1 MSGLGHIGELQAI
14 EEFEKKHKFE
24 IYLPMKDKGI
34 DFIAVHNNSSVQVQ
48 VKTSK
53 FQKSKYYWMD
63 LYKNKMIYSENT
75 FYVFVLYVLPRRKM
89 MGKSKNFL
97 VIPSLDLKE
106 YIENKYIVSKKN
118 DDNCLNIFIY
128 PLLDEK
134 KWIYKNKGCEL
145 DLTRYWNNFDLIK
158 NLTSDTPTRRDF
170 LEELIIAKIKGR
182 GIRKSAF
189 LHILTKMNFDYQT
202 LDYELVINRLIKDG
216 TLKEKNG
223 FISYKDSEDL
233 TKSFV
238 DHNGVR
244 GIWTSKAIT

>member
-1 MSGLGHIGELQAI
+1 MSGIGHIGELQAI

-34 DFIAVHNNSSVQVQ
+34 DFIGVHNNSSVQVQ

-106 YIENKYIVSKKN
+106 FIENKYIVSKKN

-134 KWIYKNKGCEL
+134 KWIYKNKDSEI

-158 NLTSDTPTRRDF
+158 DVTSDTPTRRGF
-170 LEELIIAKIKGR
+170 LEELIIAKIKGSA
-182 GIRKSAF
+182 IRKNTF
-189 LHILTKMNFDYQT
+189 LRILTNINLDYHT
-202 LDYELVINRLIKDG
+202 LDYEIVIDRLIRDG
-216 TLKEKNG
+216 TLRENDG

-233 TKSFV
+233 TKLFV
-238 DHNGVR
+238 EHNGDT
-244 GIWTSKAIT
+244 GIWASKT

>member
-1 MSGLGHIGELQAI
+1 MSGIGHIGELQVI
-14 EEFEKKHKFE
+14 EEFAKKHKFE

-34 DFIAVHNNSSVQVQ
+34 DFIGVHNNSSVQVQ

-134 KWIYKNKGCEL
+134 KWIYKNKDCEL

-170 LEELIIAKIKGR
+170 LEELIIAKIKGSA
-182 GIRKSAF
+182 IRKNMF
-189 LHILTKMNFDYQT
+189 LRKLTNINLDYHT
-202 LDYELVINRLIKDG
+202 LDYEIVIDRLIRDG
-216 TLKEKNG
+216 ALKENDG

-233 TKSFV
+233 TKLFV
-238 DHNGVR
+238 EHNGDT
-244 GIWTSKAIT
+244 GIWTSKA

>member
-1 MSGLGHIGELQAI
+1 MSGIGHIGELQAI

-34 DFIAVHNNSSVQVQ
+34 DFIGVHNNSSVQVQ

-106 YIENKYIVSKKN
+106 FIENKYIVSKKN

-134 KWIYKNKGCEL
+134 KWIYKNKDSEI

-158 NLTSDTPTRRDF
+158 DVTSDTPTRRGF
-170 LEELIIAKIKGR
+170 LEELIIAKIKGSA
-182 GIRKSAF
+182 IRKNMF
-189 LHILTKMNFDYQT
+189 LRILTNINLDYHS
-202 LDYELVINRLIKDG
+202 LDYEFVIDRLIRDG
-216 TLKEKNG
+216 TLKENDG

-233 TKSFV
+233 TKLFV
-238 DHNGVR
+238 EHNGVR
-244 GIWTSKAIT
+244 GIWASKT